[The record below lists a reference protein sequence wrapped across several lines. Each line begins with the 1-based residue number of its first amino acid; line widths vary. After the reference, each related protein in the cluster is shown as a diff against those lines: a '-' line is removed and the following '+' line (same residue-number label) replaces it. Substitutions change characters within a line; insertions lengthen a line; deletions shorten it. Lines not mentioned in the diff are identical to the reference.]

1 MPAGQQDTYTNTV
14 PQKRVVSDRL
24 LLTDPNETV
33 LINAL
38 GLNNESK
45 FAFVNTPGRVYEWLE
60 QKYNTR
66 TLTATASG
74 LHSDS
79 TTTTMS
85 VADGTLVNVGD
96 LLLLDSE
103 TVHVASKSTNT
114 LTIVRNI
121 AGTQATHHTST
132 VTITIVGNARIE
144 GADANDSPYTLAT
157 STTNVS
163 QILQRSVEISR
174 TDQRLKRYGVPSLVD
189 REIDMRLDE
198 LTQLLSM
205 SPYYNGRVAGSS
217 GVARIMGGLGTYIT
231 TNVTDASSAALT
243 QKMIED
249 QVAACWGYGGKP
261 SLIVCNSWAKRK
273 IADMY
278 SGYVRTERSETL
290 GGITIDEILTPLGLR
305 LSVAVDRFCPTNKLY
320 LLDKNYVGYITL
332 DAFFYEELAKTGDT
346 AANGQVVGEYGF
358 VVAHEK
364 SHAIIHSFST
374 TA

>member
-1 MPAGQQDTYTNTV
+1 MANGQQDSYTNTV
-14 PQKRVVSDRL
+14 PQKRVVSDRI
-24 LLTDPNETV
+24 LLTDPNEIV

-38 GLNNESK
+38 GLDNASK
-45 FAFVNTPGRVYEWLE
+45 FAFVNDPGRVYEWLE

-66 TLTATASG
+66 HLTATASG

-96 LLLLDSE
+96 LLLIDSE
-103 TVHVASKSTNT
+103 TVHVSGISTNT
-114 LTIVRNI
+114 LTIVRNV

-132 VTITIVGNARIE
+132 LTITIVGNARVE
-144 GADANDSPYTLAT
+144 GANANNSPYTLAT

-163 QILQRSVEISR
+163 QILQRSVEVSR
-174 TDQRLKRYGVPSLVD
+174 TDARLKRYGIPNIVD
-189 REIDMRLDE
+189 REIDMRMDE
-198 LTQLLSM
+198 LMQLLAM
-205 SPYYNGRVAGSS
+205 SPYYNGRVAGSN
-217 GVARIMGGLGTYIT
+217 GVARIMGGIETFVT

-243 QKMIED
+243 QKHIED
-249 QVAACWGYGGKP
+249 AVAAAWGYGGKP

-273 IADMY
+273 IADFY
-278 SGYVRTERSETL
+278 SGYVRTERSETM

-332 DAFFYEELAKTGDT
+332 DEFFYEELGKTGDT
-346 AANGQVVGEYGF
+346 AAKGQVVGEYGF
-358 VVAHEK
+358 VVAYEK
-364 SHAIIHSFST
+364 AHAVIKSFST

>member
-1 MPAGQQDTYTNTV
+1 MPQGQQDTYTNTV

-38 GLNNESK
+38 GLSNESK
-45 FAFVNTPGRVYEWLE
+45 FAFVNDPGRVYEWLE

-132 VTITIVGNARIE
+132 LTITIVGNARIE

-174 TDQRLKRYGVPSLVD
+174 TDQRLQRYGVPSLVD
-189 REIDMRLDE
+189 REINMRMEE
-198 LTQLLSM
+198 LAQLLAM
-205 SPYYNGRVAGSS
+205 APYYNGRVAGSN
-217 GVARIMGGLGTYIT
+217 GVARIMGGFGTYIT

-249 QVAACWGYGGKP
+249 QVAACWGAGGKP

-273 IADMY
+273 IADFY
-278 SGYVRTERSETL
+278 SGYVRTERSETM

-332 DAFFYEELAKTGDT
+332 DEFFYEELAKTGDT

-358 VVAHEK
+358 VVAYEK
-364 SHAIIHSFST
+364 AHGIVHSFST